1 MHLTERRWR
10 ACVCNKL
17 IRMSHPE
24 RLGASGGGS
33 AHAIAEPP
41 HMNGHPS
48 LADFATGYGLKQSA
62 ARPPLGS
69 YIRQLWQRRH
79 FIWAF
84 ASAKNIAMYTESR
97 LGQVWQ
103 VLTPLL
109 NATVYY
115 LIFGL
120 LLNTS
125 RGLPHNTF
133 IPFLVA
139 GVFVFTFTQ
148 RSVNSG
154 AKSVGD
160 NLSLIRALHF
170 PRASLPLAYTI
181 IELQQLL
188 VSMVVLFAIVLGF
201 GEPLSLN
208 WLLLIPVLI
217 MQLTFNVG
225 ISLALARIGAFNR
238 DIQQLLPFIL
248 RTWLYFSGI
257 IYSLSGLMKSSKIH
271 DHPWIGHILEANP
284 AYVYVELSR
293 LSLLESYRGYVHQ
306 KLHEPTMHLWY
317 YGIAWSIVMFLV
329 GFWFFF
335 RAEERYGRG

>member
-1 MHLTERRWR
+1 
-10 ACVCNKL
+10 
-17 IRMSHPE
+17 
-24 RLGASGGGS
+24 
-33 AHAIAEPP
+33 
-41 HMNGHPS
+41 MNGHPS
-48 LADFATGYGLKQSA
+48 LAEFATAQGLTQSA

-69 YIRQLWQRRH
+69 YVSQLWQRRH

-120 LLNTS
+120 LLGVS

-133 IPFLVA
+133 IPFLVC

-148 RSVNSG
+148 RSVQSG

-170 PRASLPLAYTI
+170 PRASMPLAYTI

-188 VSMVVLFAIVLGF
+188 VSLCVLAVIVVGF
-201 GEPLSLN
+201 GEMPDLS
-208 WLLLIPVLI
+208 WLLIVPVLL
-217 MQLTFNVG
+217 MQLAFNIG
-225 ISLALARIGAFNR
+225 MSLVMARIGAFNR
-238 DIQQLLPFIL
+238 DIQQLLPFIM

-257 IYSLSGLMKSSKIH
+257 IYSLSGLTHSKRLAE
-271 DHPWIGHILEANP
+271 HPWVGHVLEFNP
-284 AYVYVELSR
+284 GYVFVELAR
-293 LSLLESYRGYVHQ
+293 LSLLDKYQNYVHNT
-306 KLHEPTMHLWY
+306 LHEQTAHLWWY
-317 YGIAWSIVMFLV
+317 ALGWAAVMSVV

>member
-1 MHLTERRWR
+1 
-10 ACVCNKL
+10 
-17 IRMSHPE
+17 
-24 RLGASGGGS
+24 
-33 AHAIAEPP
+33 
-41 HMNGHPS
+41 MNGHPS
-48 LADFATGYGLKQSA
+48 LAEFAAAQGLTQSA

-84 ASAKNIAMYTESR
+84 ASAKNISMYTESR
-97 LGQVWQ
+97 LGQLWQ

-109 NATVYY
+109 NAGVYY

-120 LLNTS
+120 LLGTS
-125 RGLPHNTF
+125 RNLPHNTF
-133 IPFLVA
+133 IPFLVT

-154 AKSVGD
+154 AKSIGD

-188 VSMVVLFAIVLGF
+188 VSMGVLFVIVLAF
-201 GEPLSLN
+201 GEPLTFR
-208 WLLLIPVLI
+208 WLLLIPVLL

-225 ISLALARIGAFNR
+225 ISLALSRVGAFNR
-238 DIQQLLPFIL
+238 DINQLLPFIL

-257 IYSLSGLMKSSKIH
+257 IYSLSGLMKSPRLH
-271 DHPWIGHILEANP
+271 HHPWIGHVLEANP
-284 AYVYVELSR
+284 GYVYAELSR
-293 LSLLESYRGYVHQ
+293 YSLLDTYRGYVQQ
-306 KLHEPTMHLWY
+306 KLHEPTMHLWAY
-317 YGIAWSIVMFLV
+317 AVGWAVVMFLV
-329 GFWFFF
+329 GFWFFY

>member
-1 MHLTERRWR
+1 MHLTERRCR
-10 ACVCNKL
+10 VGVCNKL

-33 AHAIAEPP
+33 VHAIAEPP
-41 HMNGHPS
+41 SVNGHPS
-48 LADFATGYGLKQSA
+48 LAEFATGFGLKQSA

-69 YIRQLWQRRH
+69 YIRQVWQRRH

-109 NATVYY
+109 NAAVYY
-115 LIFGL
+115 LIFGIL
-120 LLNTS
+120 LQQS

-148 RSVNSG
+148 RSVNAG

-188 VSMVVLFAIVLGF
+188 ISLGVLFVIVLGF
-201 GEPLSLN
+201 GEPLTFR
-208 WLLLIPVLI
+208 WLLLVPILL
-217 MQLTFNVG
+217 MQVAFNVG
-225 ISLALARIGAFNR
+225 IGLFVARIGAFNR
-238 DIQQLLPFIL
+238 DIQQLLPFLL

-257 IYSLSGLMKSSKIH
+257 IYSLSALKQKGELAQ
-271 DHPWIGHILEANP
+271 HPWIGHVLDANP
-284 AYVYVELSR
+284 GYVYVELVR
-293 LSLLESYRGYVHQ
+293 DALLSSYRDYVHT
-306 KLHEPTMHLWY
+306 KLHEQTTQLWWY
-317 YGIAWSIVMFLV
+317 AIGWSVVMFLV
-329 GFWFFF
+329 GFWFFY

>member
-1 MHLTERRWR
+1 
-10 ACVCNKL
+10 
-17 IRMSHPE
+17 MSHPE
-24 RLGASGGGS
+24 RLGASGGGQVS
-33 AHAIAEPP
+33 AIAEPP
-41 HMNGHPS
+41 QSNGDNA
-48 LADFATGYGLKQSA
+48 LAELATGHGLKQSA
-62 ARPPLGS
+62 ARPPMLT

-84 ASAKNIAMYTESR
+84 ASAKNISMYTESR

-120 LLNTS
+120 LLGTS

-133 IPFLVA
+133 IPFLVC

-148 RSVNSG
+148 RSVQSG
-154 AKSVGD
+154 AKSIGD

-170 PRASLPLAYTI
+170 PRASLSLAYTI

-188 VSMVVLFAIVLGF
+188 VSMAVLFVIVLGF
-201 GEPLSLN
+201 GEPITWR
-208 WLLLIPVLI
+208 WLLLVPVLV
-217 MQLTFNVG
+217 MQLMFNVG

-238 DIQQLLPFIL
+238 DINQLLPFIL

-257 IYSLSGLMKSSKIH
+257 IYSLSGLTHGKRLVH
-271 DHPWIGHILEANP
+271 HPWVGHVLEANP
-284 AYVYVELSR
+284 GYIFVELSR
-293 LSLLESYRGYVHQ
+293 YSLLDSYRGYVHNTLREQ
-306 KLHEPTMHLWY
+306 TMHLWWY
-317 YGIAWSIVMFLV
+317 AIGWAVLMFLV